1 MPFVTVNQT
10 RIFYRLEGVEELPV
24 LAFSHSIG
32 TDHGMWE
39 PQAHDLL
46 PHFRILRYDTRGH
59 GASDAPD
66 GEYSVEDLGRD
77 FLGMLD
83 ALKISAVAFCGLS
96 MGGAVGQWL
105 ALHAPERLTAL
116 VLANTGP
123 RIGTAESWNARMAA
137 VQHGGMA
144 SIVDAV
150 MPRFFSAAS
159 LEKNKPHVGSVR
171 SVFLGTRPLGYLG
184 CCAALRD
191 FDSTSDLKKI
201 ALPGLVVGSDNDV
214 STPWVGCSEILARE
228 IPGAHVVRLPTTHLS
243 NLEKPHA
250 FNAALT
256 NFLVPRATTDSL
268 EGGFAVRRKILG
280 NAHVDRSIAGTTE
293 FTREFQ
299 ELITRYAWGTVWTRP
314 GLDERTRRLLVMA
327 TTAALG
333 RWEEF
338 RLHVSSALRDGME
351 PSEIKEVLLQT
362 AIYAGVPAGNTG
374 FHIAQ
379 EEIDA
384 LGQG

>member
-338 RLHVSSALRDGME
+338 RLHVSSALRDGLE